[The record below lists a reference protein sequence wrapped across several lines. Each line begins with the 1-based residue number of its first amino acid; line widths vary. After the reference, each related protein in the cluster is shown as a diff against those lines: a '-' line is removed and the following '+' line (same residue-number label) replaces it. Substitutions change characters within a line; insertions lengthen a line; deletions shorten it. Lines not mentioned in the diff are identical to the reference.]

1 MLSTFL
7 YKFQAGSAFYRYNKS
22 SFPIMVDD
30 EEYPAAQITHTLP
43 TWSDEPQDAE
53 IDVTII
59 ESVELAEVLITPP
72 PYPIILDIYEYD
84 YEAQSVYHY
93 YRGWVVRCPFK
104 LDQSIIIPHL
114 KTLWHYYEKESLSD
128 SLGPLS
134 RYNIYDPRAG
144 VDVSSLKT
152 TVTITEVN
160 DERDIL
166 TVTGITQLDDYYK
179 GGYIEAPDLNKRTVL
194 ADITESGE
202 RHLYL
207 NGGFPRFTLDVGF
220 TADVYPGDD
229 LRYVTWA
236 NKFAAFTNNGEAWGG
251 WEFTPNVDPARRGV
265 S

>member
-7 YKFQAGSAFYRYNKS
+7 YKFQAGSATYRYNKS
-22 SFPIMVDD
+22 AFPVTYNGED
-30 EEYPAAQITHTLP
+30 YPAVQITHTSP
-43 TWSDEPQDAE
+43 TWSEESQDAE

-59 ESVELAEVLITPP
+59 ESVELGDVLITPP

-84 YEAQSVYHY
+84 YELDSAFHY

-114 KTLWHYYEKESLSD
+114 KTLWHFYEKEALSD

-134 RYNIYDPRAG
+134 RYNIYDPRANA
-144 VDVSSLKT
+144 DVSSLKT
-152 TVTITEVN
+152 SVTVTALN
-160 DERDIL
+160 NERDIL
-166 TVTGITQLDDYYK
+166 TVTGITQLDGYYT
-179 GGYIEAPDLNKRTVL
+179 GGYVEAPDLNKRTILKDV
-194 ADITESGE
+194 TESGN
-202 RHLYL
+202 RNLYL

-220 TADVYPGDD
+220 TADIYPGDD

-251 WEFTPNVDPARRGV
+251 WEFTPNVDPAKRGV